1 MNWQLIC
8 RVGDADDF
16 APAIGD
22 SPRLSVKFDE
32 ALQSV
37 QVNNDVSKLLRDKGL
52 QINDAVFDLLQLAMV
67 VYYADLRIDRI
78 FAADRWTRQITI
90 HLSVADVELWEGTSS
105 TLINL
110 LNFLTGD
117 VWNIQFRN
125 REPLAEAE
133 LENPNQTPPDVVALF
148 SGGLD
153 SFVGAI
159 DLLEEF
165 EGKIGLVGQHGK
177 GPSINPSQTRT
188 MSVLSDRYAN
198 RADRFGFYVQPTKPG
213 KKRAYENTM
222 RARSILFL
230 ALGTAVA
237 SACGEGV
244 PLYVPENGLI
254 SLNVPLSHARTG
266 SFSTRTTHPYF
277 ISLFRKLLNALS
289 LPIPIQLPY
298 KFTTKGEMIQQ
309 ARNQDALNAGLDLTL
324 SCARP
329 DAGRYQGLAPG
340 HCGYCVP
347 CIIRLS
353 SMKSA
358 GFDTNGA
365 AYFDIV
371 NQQVD
376 PASPRGTDRR
386 GFEIA
391 VERTRAMS
399 SLRLAGEVLQSGP
412 IPHSDIQ
419 QYADVY
425 RRGLDEVA
433 DFLEIGNN

>member
-8 RVGDADDF
+8 RVGGADDF

-22 SPRLSVKFDE
+22 SPRLSVRFDE
-32 ALQSV
+32 SLQSA
-37 QVNNDVSKLLRDKGL
+37 QVNNDVLRLLLSKGL
-52 QINDAVFDLLQLAMV
+52 QINDTVFDLLQLAMV

-78 FAADRWTRQITI
+78 FAADRWTRQITV
-90 HLSVADVELWEGTSS
+90 HLSVADVALWEGISPS
-105 TLINL
+105 LVKL

-117 VWNIQFRN
+117 VWGIRFRN
-125 REPLAEAE
+125 REPLVEIE
-133 LENPNQTPPDVVALF
+133 LENPNPNPPSIVALF

-165 EGKIGLVGQHGK
+165 DGKIGLVGQHGN
-177 GPSINPSQTRT
+177 GPSINPSQTRSLT
-188 MSVLSDRYAN
+188 VLSDRYPN
-198 RADRFGFYVQPTKPG
+198 RPDRFGFYVQPTKPG

-237 SACGEGV
+237 NACGEGT

-277 ISLFRKLLNALS
+277 ISLFRELLNGIN
-289 LPIPIQLPY
+289 IPVPVHLPY
-298 KFTTKGEMIQQ
+298 KFITKGEMLQQ
-309 ARNQDALNAGLDLTL
+309 ARNQDALSTGLGQTL

-329 DAGRYQGLAPG
+329 DAGRYQGRPPG

-353 SMKSA
+353 SMKAA
-358 GFDTNGA
+358 GFDTNGG
-365 AYFDIV
+365 AYLDIV
-371 NQQVD
+371 NEEVA
-376 PASPRGTDRR
+376 PASPQGNDRR
-386 GFEIA
+386 AFEIA
-391 VERTRAMS
+391 IERTKEMS

-412 IPHSDIQ
+412 IPHHEIQ
-419 QYADVY
+419 DYAGVY
-425 RRGLDEVA
+425 KRGLDEVA
-433 DFLEIGNN
+433 EFLKIKK